1 MKLALKDHMT
11 RKLITIKNDSTV
23 AEAYRLMKNFWIRH
37 LPVLDQEEEFI
48 VGMVSERDLLAA
60 PSADTPVSRVM
71 SNPIKT
77 FPIET
82 PVKSVVAA
90 MIDEKLS
97 AFLITKDDEIVGIVT
112 SEDMLVLLKEVL
124 KEDNTT
130 QWSLSEIFINPALQ
144 RAAYIVGQ
152 TGI

>member
-11 RKLITIKNDSTV
+11 RKLITINKDSTV

-48 VGMVSERDLLAA
+48 VGMISERDLLAA
-60 PSADTPVSRVM
+60 PSADTAVSQVM

-82 PVKSVVAA
+82 PVKSVVSA

-124 KEDNTT
+124 KEDDTT

>member
-11 RKLITIKNDSTV
+11 RKLITINKDSTV

-124 KEDNTT
+124 KEDDTT